1 MHAAENKYNEGAPKP
16 SDKAVPWWD
25 GPNPSGKLAGTLK
38 QVDCLGSQAR
48 LVVEGANH
56 QTVKLLVTDPR
67 KVAIMGRGELTLGC
81 GAQKPRRVA
90 IEYFPK
96 PNARFGTAGEVAT
109 IEFQ

>member
-1 MHAAENKYNEGAPKP
+1 MGRPQALGQTGRHA
-16 SDKAVPWWD
+16 
-25 GPNPSGKLAGTLK
+25 K

-48 LVVEGANH
+48 LVVEGDDH
-56 QTVKLLVTDPR
+56 KTVKLLVADPR
-67 KVAIMGRGELTLGC
+67 KVAIDGPRRLTLGC

-96 PNARFGTAGEVAT
+96 PNARLATAGEVAT